1 MICPIPKLIVQNS
14 QPDPGRMGH
23 TWDAAQ
29 SSIETASVTAGDR
42 PETELSRS
50 GLENRR
56 VQASSGTGRSL
67 AAVSRVAELW
77 LSGSQPSWFRWL
89 GRLPCNPRTC
99 TR

>member
-42 PETELSRS
+42 PETDLSRS
-50 GLENRR
+50 GL
-56 VQASSGTGRSL
+56 
-67 AAVSRVAELW
+67 
-77 LSGSQPSWFRWL
+77 
-89 GRLPCNPRTC
+89 
-99 TR
+99 

>member
-42 PETELSRS
+42 PETDLSRS
-50 GLENRR
+50 GLETVGFRPAQVR
-56 VQASSGTGRSL
+56 VDH
-67 AAVSRVAELW
+67 W
-77 LSGSQPSWFRWL
+77 WP
-89 GRLPCNPRTC
+89 
-99 TR
+99 